1 MRSYQVFSRMTPEQA
16 ATMMAALEEKVP
28 AVYTQAVATASAAM
42 KVRPKFLMRQSREK
56 RADMVRRTL
65 ATVRAN
71 PLAEEVL
78 ASFFLEVRKDLLT
91 EWLDLLGLE
100 HEEGLLKAENPPSP
114 PKETLEKAVQ
124 RLTTARSG
132 SSCCG
137 PLPRRAPST
146 GRISRPAWRRPE
158 RATMS
163 PARARSD
170 SDRDFVW
177 TREGHSPK
185 RTALAVRSARP

>member
-124 RLTTARSG
+124 R
-132 SSCCG
+132 
-137 PLPRRAPST
+137 
-146 GRISRPAWRRPE
+146 
-158 RATMS
+158 
-163 PARARSD
+163 
-170 SDRDFVW
+170 F
-177 TREGHSPK
+177 REGDDSAERELLLRAFAAQSAIDWPDL
-185 RTALAVRSARP
+185 TASLEAS